1 MADPESWLSLLSLD
15 DSTQDTGRAQAD
27 TEGMPTSTPPMTH
40 GHADVHKNLDRLGY
54 SRPGESRSSDSEVS
68 SRAATTFFAGEEGW
82 HSRISEASGRMAQPP
97 LDTADDK
104 DSAPVTIAMPN
115 APFGAVARLSDDDGE
130 EWDDE
135 GEGTKLGRMNGAG
148 IQSLWFPDS
157 AASRSPQL
165 PPAPASSALTSG
177 AARPPALS
185 ALLQGPATSPQGRL
199 PAWPS
204 LEAMLDGAVTPR
216 APRPRP
222 RAAPRL
228 KALPV
233 LSRRLRVTVRER
245 HCEAP
250 RAARRRL
257 GGNPPPPP
265 RRRATAP
272 LSLAGATYP
281 RPSPS
286 PAPRRLKRATAS
298 GRRRCDRRRP
308 ARACRTCCLEDVS
321 CMM

>member
-15 DSTQDTGRAQAD
+15 ESTQDTGRAQAD

-40 GHADVHKNLDRLGY
+40 GHADVHENLDRLGY

-68 SRAATTFFAGEEGW
+68 SRAVTTFFAGEEGW

-115 APFGAVARLSDDDGE
+115 APFGEVARLSDDDGE

-135 GEGTKLGRMNGAG
+135 GEGTKPGRMNGAR

-157 AASRSPQL
+157 AANRSPQL
-165 PPAPASSALTSG
+165 PPAPTSSALTSG

-216 APRPRP
+216 APRPPLEPLCPRARPALRP

-228 KALPV
+228 KAPPA
-233 LSRRLRVTVRER
+233 LSRRPRVTVRER

-250 RAARRRL
+250 RGARRRH

-265 RRRATAP
+265 RRR
-272 LSLAGATYP
+272 
-281 RPSPS
+281 SPGT
-286 PAPRRLKRATAS
+286 RRVRLVREE
-298 GRRRCDRRRP
+298 GR
-308 ARACRTCCLEDVS
+308 DVS
-321 CMM
+321 I